1 MGELADGETG
11 RVGGVGDHDAVE
23 IQYRTGRRDDWLH
36 MLVAEEGVEADKTFN
51 MLMGDEVAP
60 RKRFIESHAKNAN
73 LDV

>member
-1 MGELADGETG
+1 MDPAK
-11 RVGGVGDHDAVE
+11 
-23 IQYRTGRRDDWLH
+23 RTILQ
-36 MLVAEEGVEADKTFN
+36 VTIEEAVEADKTFN